1 MKKILFVSIIF
12 LLSVL
17 FGGIV
22 TAAVVSF
29 PSDVSVSRDMQV
41 TLTFRYNIANTNPG
55 DNHTLASAPVGEF
68 KNGAVILG
76 VINNP
81 VSATLS
87 DSGSGIYNGMASETV
102 ILSSAVIKRA
112 EKLGLNTFQ
121 FERTFTLSGG
131 AVPSYDL
138 VAAVNVTV
146 RTQAGADFRI
156 TRCRLY
162 FENKKGEITV
172 QRNQKSVKAYADI
185 YFTGSG
191 LLQGYWQVDNRL
203 LVHVNQHVAPGKS
216 VTIETPEDPFLPTS
230 SDGTHVVKFVITSP
244 EQDIVLPK
252 AIYYVRPDP
261 EKKVFSINLEEP
273 DDEGSVYFSESFFK
287 WNTEEEV
294 ISFLVE
300 FIDDNGE
307 KPVFSAFT
315 EEEEYLLP
323 SSVAKHYFSRGKS
336 YFWSVKALNDK
347 HEIIGKSP
355 VREFRLD

>member
-1 MKKILFVSIIF
+1 MKKISSFLIFFTLLFLYSA
-12 LLSVL
+12 VL
-17 FGGIV
+17 N
-22 TAAVVSF
+22 AAVVSF
-29 PSDVSVSRDMQV
+29 PSDVAVSRDMQV
-41 TLTFRYNIANTNPG
+41 TLTFRYNISNTNPG
-55 DNHTLASAPVGEF
+55 DNHTLATAPVGEF

-87 DSGSGIYNGMASETV
+87 DPGSGVFSGMASETV
-102 ILSSAVIKRA
+102 ILSAAVIKRA
-112 EKLGLNTFQ
+112 EKLGINTFQ
-121 FERTFTLSGG
+121 FERTFSLSGG

-138 VAAVNVTV
+138 MGVVNVTI

-172 QRNQKSVKAYADI
+172 KRQQEAIKAYADI
-185 YFTGSG
+185 RFTGSG

-203 LVHVNQHVAPGKS
+203 VSHVNQHVLPGKS
-216 VTIETPEDPFLPTS
+216 ITIETPDDPSLPTL

-244 EQDIVLPK
+244 EQDISLPK
-252 AIYYVRPDP
+252 AIYYVTDTS
-261 EKKVFSINLEEP
+261 EELFSISLEEP
-273 DDEGSVYFSESFFK
+273 DDMANVFYSETFFK
-287 WNTEEEV
+287 WNTDQEV
-294 ISFLVE
+294 ASFLVE

-315 EEEEYLLP
+315 EENEYLLP
-323 SSVAKHYFSRGKS
+323 SSVAKHYFSQGKN
-336 YFWSVKALNDK
+336 YFWSVKALNGK

-355 VREFRLD
+355 VWEIRLK

>member
-1 MKKILFVSIIF
+1 MKKISSVLIL
-12 LLSVL
+12 LLSL
-17 FGGIV
+17 TLYSGFLH
-22 TAAVVSF
+22 AAVVSF
-29 PSDVSVSRDMQV
+29 PSNVSVSRDMQV
-41 TLTFRYNIANTNPG
+41 TLTFRYSISNTNPG
-55 DNHTLASAPVGEF
+55 DNHTLATASVGEF

-87 DSGSGIYNGMASETV
+87 DSGSGIFNGMTSETV
-102 ILSSAVIKRA
+102 ILSSAVIKKA

-138 VAAVNVTV
+138 MAVVNVTV
-146 RTQAGADFRI
+146 RTQAGADFRV

-172 QRNQKSVKAYADI
+172 KRRQEALRVYADI
-185 YFTGSG
+185 RFTGSG

-203 LVHVNQHVAPGKS
+203 LSHVNQHVMPGKS
-216 VTIETPEDPFLPTS
+216 ITIETPEDPFLPTF

-252 AIYYVRPDP
+252 AIYYVTDP
-261 EKKVFSINLEEP
+261 AEKLFSISLEQP
-273 DDEGSVYFSESFFK
+273 DDMTNVLYSETFFK
-287 WNTEEEV
+287 WNTEHEV
-294 ISFLVE
+294 TSFLIE

-315 EEEEYLLP
+315 EEYEYLLP
-323 SSVAKHYFSRGKS
+323 SSVVKYYFSPNKS
-336 YFWSVKALNDK
+336 YFWSVKALDET

-355 VREFRLD
+355 LWEIRLK